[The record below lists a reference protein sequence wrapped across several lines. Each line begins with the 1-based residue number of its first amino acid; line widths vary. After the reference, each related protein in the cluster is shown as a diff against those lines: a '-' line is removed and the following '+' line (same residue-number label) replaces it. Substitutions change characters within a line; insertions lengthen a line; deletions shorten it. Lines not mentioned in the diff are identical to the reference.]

1 MKKSLLAAAM
11 LSGLAFAQTGSA
23 QEFDDRYYV
32 YGSAGYL
39 WADSSRNTDNNFLW
53 GVGFGKR
60 ISSLFGLDIQYDAS
74 DLSGY
79 DSMAGQD
86 LSWDLQS
93 LSVVG
98 RFYFTEQDRTWNP
111 YIATGLGVQRHDE
124 EYYISNATDDIN
136 NRKGDDFLGII
147 GLGFESSRMKRLD
160 YRFEAGA
167 RYDND
172 EFEEDDNGRAKSYGP
187 YWDYYASLALM
198 VKFGDLP
205 GPVVAVPA
213 AATCD
218 SLDGDNDG
226 VNDCDDKCPDSQSGQ
241 TIGADG
247 CPVKLV
253 IDLKGVNFDFDK
265 ATLRD
270 DSVSILDEAVAVLN
284 KYPQLRVAV
293 DGHTDLCGAADYNQM
308 LSEKRS
314 GTVFQY
320 LADKGI
326 ATDRLVGPTGYG
338 EANPLVATPDT
349 YPECKNESNRRTEL
363 NVQN

>member
-1 MKKSLLAAAM
+1 MKKSLLVAAL
-11 LSGLAFAQTGSA
+11 LSGLAVAQASSA

-39 WADSSRNTDNNFLW
+39 WADSARNTDNDFLW
-53 GVGFGKR
+53 GLGFGKR
-60 ISSLFGLDIQYDAS
+60 ISPLFALDIQYDAS

-79 DSMAGQD
+79 DETLDQD

-98 RFYFTEQDRTWNP
+98 RFHFGQPDRTWNP
-111 YIATGLGVQRHDE
+111 YAALGLGVQRHDE
-124 EYYISNATDDIN
+124 EYYVSNSTDNIN
-136 NRKGDDFLGII
+136 NRKGDDFLGIV
-147 GLGFESSRMKRLD
+147 GFGIESSRMKRLD

-172 EFEEDDNGRAKSYGP
+172 EFEEDDNGRARSYGP
-187 YWDYYASLALM
+187 YWDYYANLALL
-198 VKFGDLP
+198 VRIGDLP
-205 GPVVAVPA
+205 TPVVAA
-213 AATCD
+213 AAPGCD
-218 SLDGDNDG
+218 ALDGDNDG
-226 VNDCDDKCPDSQSGQ
+226 VNNCNDRCPDSQAGQ

-247 CPVKLV
+247 CPVQLV

-270 DSVSILDEAVAVLN
+270 DSVAILDQAVAVLN

-293 DGHTDLCGAADYNQM
+293 DGHTDLCGADDYNQK
-308 LSEKRS
+308 LSEARA

-320 LADKGI
+320 LVDKGI
-326 ATDRLVGPTGYG
+326 ATDRLAGPTGYG
-338 EANPLVATPDT
+338 ESRPLVETPQTFPD
-349 YPECKNESNRRTEL
+349 CKNETNRRTEL

>member
-1 MKKSLLAAAM
+1 MKKRLIAAAM

-39 WADSSRNTDNNFLW
+39 WADSARNTDNDFTW
-53 GVGFGKR
+53 GLGFGKR
-60 ISSLFGLDIQYDAS
+60 ISSLFGLDIQYDAT

-79 DSMAGQD
+79 ESRLDQD

-98 RFYFTEQDRTWNP
+98 RFYFPKQDRTWNP
-111 YIATGLGVQRHDE
+111 YIAAGLGVQRHDQ
-124 EYYISNATDDIN
+124 EYYISNATDNIN
-136 NRKGDDFLGII
+136 NREGDDFLGII
-147 GLGFESSRMKRLD
+147 GFGFESSRMKRVD

-172 EFEEDDNGRAKSYGP
+172 EFEEDDNGRANSYGP
-187 YWDYYASLALM
+187 YWDYYANLALM

-205 GPVVAVPA
+205 GPVIAAPA

-218 SLDGDNDG
+218 TLDGDNDG
-226 VNDCDDKCPDSQSGQ
+226 VNDCNDKCPDSQPGQ

-270 DSVSILDEAVAVLN
+270 DSVAILDEAVAVLN

-293 DGHTDLCGAADYNQM
+293 DGHTDLCGPESHNQM
-308 LSEKRS
+308 LSEKRAF
-314 GTVFQY
+314 TVFQY
-320 LADKGI
+320 LVDKGI

-338 EANPLVATPDT
+338 EANPLVATGDKFL
-349 YPECKNESNRRTEL
+349 ECKNESNRRTEL